1 MKKKAIKTMIRL
13 LIKKKNSDSFNGEGF
28 RVIQAGRLSF
38 QLVSNLSAYINS
50 CDMFDVEVFEFI
62 IGGFYLCVTTEL
74 LSTINNTFLQSVFN

>member
-1 MKKKAIKTMIRL
+1 MKKKAIKTMICL

-50 CDMFDVEVFEFI
+50 CDMFDV
-62 IGGFYLCVTTEL
+62 
-74 LSTINNTFLQSVFN
+74 